1 MSKRDS
7 LLLLDDMVGSAKK
20 IVAYTKG
27 MSFEQFIENDLVVD
41 AVIRNFEIIG
51 EAASRMPE
59 LFKEN
64 HAHIPWVRLRGFR
77 NRLVHEYFGIDYG
90 IVWDIIEYELLELIG
105 QLERIR

>member
-1 MSKRDS
+1 MSRREP
-7 LLLLDDMVGSAKK
+7 LLLLDDMLESAKK
-20 IVAYTKG
+20 IASYTRG

-64 HAHIPWVRLRGFR
+64 HAHIPWVRLKGFR
-77 NRLVHEYFGIDYG
+77 NRLVHEYFGIDFG
-90 IVWDIIEYELLELIG
+90 IVWDIIEFELLELIG
-105 QLERIR
+105 QLEAIR